1 MKLLDRTNLYFL
13 LAAVLIF
20 GLGGLLFFFL
30 FEEVI
35 DNDLSHKL
43 IARKEYVLK
52 QLNKNDSILD
62 FQPLSGNT
70 ITILRTNNRQE
81 MADRFSDTT
90 MYDRIEKSSK
100 TYRQLAFRSEVRG
113 QMYEFRLRRLIVE
126 DKDLLKGV
134 IFLESGL
141 FLAFVALLTLINSQ
155 LSKRIWKPFY
165 RILDAISG
173 YKIDQGESLK
183 LRRGS
188 IQEFNDLAAAIEK
201 MTAKIRKEY
210 LLQREFTE
218 NASHEIQTPL
228 AIIRNKMEMLLQSP
242 DITEGQLSL
251 IKSMNSAAV
260 RLSKLNEA
268 LLILA
273 RIENRQFHSVS
284 DVCINDLIDY
294 RLNGLNELIQMK
306 NLVVERK
313 YDSKIKAKMNP
324 YLADIL
330 FENLIINAIKHNQ
343 SSGKISIRTVDHKIS
358 IANTGEPPKVA
369 PEKLFGRFV
378 KDNQKSTSLG
388 LGLPIVK
395 AICDTYSFPIDYSY
409 EEELHKMTLKLV
421 SDGVM
426 VE

>member
-378 KDNQKSTSLG
+378 KDNQKSSSLG